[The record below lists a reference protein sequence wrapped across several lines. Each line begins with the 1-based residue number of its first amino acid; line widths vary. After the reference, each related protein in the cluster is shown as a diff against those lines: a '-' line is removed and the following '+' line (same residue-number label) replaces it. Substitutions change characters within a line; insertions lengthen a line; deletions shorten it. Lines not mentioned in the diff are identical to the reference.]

1 MKNIIS
7 FVAIISILSMEAY
20 GVTGGPYQ
28 KQIKPAGQ
36 PAQSRVYPPHAS
48 SKPENNKPNQTPQ
61 QSQVKP

>member
-1 MKNIIS
+1 
-7 FVAIISILSMEAY
+7 MEAY

-36 PAQSRVYPPHAS
+36 PAQSRVYPPHTS